1 MRGSSHP
8 INSGGARLRRQ
19 CQAWVLLATILAF
32 PFNFI
37 ERQKLRRLNCSN
49 DRPDK
54 RLTVAPFC
62 LSAARLSKA
71 LEIIPRLPFYV
82 VTGVVHT
89 GQSTRRRRLWSGRFQ
104 VCQMTLQISAGRG
117 WKISGK
123 ADEGSLH

>member
-32 PFNFI
+32 PFKFI

-54 RLTVAPFC
+54 RLTVAAFR

-82 VTGVVHT
+82 VTGSCT
-89 GQSTRRRRLWSGRFQ
+89 LARAPGGAGCGPAAFRF
-104 VCQMTLQISAGRG
+104 A
-117 WKISGK
+117 K
-123 ADEGSLH
+123 